1 MAHLALEVAN
11 AIDASVILSGII
23 IEFDTDPLAGLESGL
38 ATKSNESITLV
49 GQLDS
54 ASNGQLQIRHLFM
67 NRYLN
72 LRHDAVLF
80 VRSKFG

>member
-38 ATKSNESITLV
+38 ATKSNESCPST
-49 GQLDS
+49 S
-54 ASNGQLQIRHLFM
+54 AAF
-67 NRYLN
+67 
-72 LRHDAVLF
+72 
-80 VRSKFG
+80 